1 MRIGSEF
8 ALQKRDCN
16 FDSCEIRISEQI
28 VILTWS
34 KTEKC
39 TFKLS
44 GHVWNT
50 ERKKLSNFV
59 SLNFNRFQVFFV
71 TIYSSLHAFNI
82 RFSMKVMLSESAV
95 ITCFSAVF
103 FFLMFNVNFGTFLSW
118 VILFH
123 IKTLS
128 LEKKIAWKKQRE
140 ERKNF
145 FAYKFILSVLW
156 TMTRAAAFS
165 QPLIGY
171 KWKWTELIDWNLT
184 AKVA

>member
-1 MRIGSEF
+1 MIENG
-8 ALQKRDCN
+8 KMY
-16 FDSCEIRISEQI
+16 
-28 VILTWS
+28 
-34 KTEKC
+34 
-39 TFKLS
+39 LS

-71 TIYSSLHAFNI
+71 TICSSLHAFNI
-82 RFSMKVMLSESAV
+82 QFSMKVMLSESAV

-145 FAYKFILSVLW
+145 FAYKFILSVLFS
-156 TMTRAAAFS
+156 AFNWI
-165 QPLIGY
+165 QMKMNRTDWL
-171 KWKWTELIDWNLT
+171 ELNSKSCLVFHSS
-184 AKVA
+184 ARN